1 MVMTEQ
7 RLHRII
13 DAADRDDGEDVAI
26 RKLLVTALRNRSLEM
41 VWMINDRS
49 PLLLRSCVPNGGR
62 GAASQLRRA
71 KPRNRSRISRRN
83 RRR

>member
-1 MVMTEQ
+1 MTEQ

-26 RKLLVTALRNRSLEM
+26 RKLLVTALRNSSLEM
-41 VWMINDRS
+41 ARMINDCS
-49 PLLLRSCVPNGGR
+49 PLLLRSCVLSGGR
-62 GAASQLRRA
+62 SAASQLRRA

-83 RRR
+83 RHR